1 MSEAVLKL
9 SGIQHSFPGGA
20 GQVLSPLDLDIPT
33 GQFLTFLGPS
43 GSGKST
49 ILRIVAGLLKA
60 TSGQVQEKGNLCKKA
75 FVFQDAELLPWRNV
89 LDNAALPLEIQG
101 VDLDDRRKAAQ
112 TVLQDLG
119 LGDSLSLYPSQ
130 LSGGMKMRV
139 SLARALVTQ
148 PDLLLMDEPFAAL
161 DEVIRFRLAEHLRE
175 IWLKCNRSGKPLTVL
190 FVTHSMTEAVF
201 LSQRILVL
209 SSKPA
214 RVLLDHT
221 VGISE
226 SRDQAT
232 RADPAFAREVHQIY
246 SVFQKA
252 GEA

>member
-1 MSEAVLKL
+1 M
-9 SGIQHSFPGGA
+9 
-20 GQVLSPLDLDIPT
+20 
-33 GQFLTFLGPS
+33 TFLGPS

-60 TSGQVQEKGNLCKKA
+60 SNGQVREGRAARKA

-101 VDLDDRRKAAQ
+101 VGLAERQVKARKA
-112 TVLQDLG
+112 LEDLG
-119 LGDSLSLYPSQ
+119 LGDSLHLYPAQ

-139 SLARALVTQ
+139 SLARALVTE

-175 IWLKCNRSGKPLTVL
+175 VWTRRNRSGKPLTVL

-201 LSQRILVL
+201 LSERILIL

-214 RVLLDHT
+214 RVLLDHR
-221 VGISE
+221 VALPENRIPS
-226 SRDQAT
+226 T
-232 RADPAFAREVHQIY
+232 RTDPAFSKEVEHIY
-246 SVFQKA
+246 SVFRKA
-252 GEA
+252 GENA